1 MTKENV
7 DRIIELSKQID
18 NDVRRST
25 GNFMIS
31 RQNIVNYINKEFEGT
46 SLVAMIRRL
55 GVEHISLIDMDKS
68 ECVCDYTFELF
79 EDYTSSIAGRENRD
93 VNDVIKESFVEPII
107 NQGKEYLRRDI
118 NYEKS
123 FRL

>member
-7 DRIIELSKQID
+7 NRIIELSKRIKK
-18 NDVRRST
+18 DVRHGK

-55 GVEHISLIDMDKS
+55 DTQHISLIDMDKCD
-68 ECVCDYTFELF
+68 CVCEYTFELF
-79 EDYTSSIAGRENRD
+79 EDISTTFAARENRD
-93 VNDVIKESFVEPII
+93 INDVIKETFIEPII
-107 NQGKEYLRRDI
+107 NQGKEYLR
-118 NYEKS
+118 
-123 FRL
+123 

>member
-7 DRIIELSKQID
+7 NRIIELSKRIKK
-18 NDVRRST
+18 DVRHGK

-55 GVEHISLIDMDKS
+55 GTENTDHISLIDMDKGD
-68 ECVCDYTFELF
+68 CVCDYTFELF
-79 EDYTSSIAGRENRD
+79 EDVTSSIAGRENRD
-93 VNDVIKESFVEPII
+93 VNDVIKETFIEPII
-107 NQGKEYLRRDI
+107 NQGKEYLR
-118 NYEKS
+118 
-123 FRL
+123 